1 MCGRAEPTCHAPG
14 LVNSVNR
21 DFLPSSSGSSS
32 MRLPP
37 LLQLLFFVI
46 IFLFLFLL
54 LHYNFSPF
62 STSLSFFTFF
72 LLFSQ
77 PQPFISYFFRIPSLP
92 PLSKGIHKTWRS
104 GACETER
111 EKELSPFLPIHQRG
125 LHTSLYA
132 PYKPHTFH
140 AGTNLFLGSDL
151 HSPSSHT
158 LPPYPLRTH
167 ITSYSLC
174 FHVLFTLSL
183 SIVLT
188 FSLPLPFIFF

>member
-37 LLQLLFFVI
+37 LLLPLFFVI

-111 EKELSPFLPIHQRG
+111 ERAFSFSTN
-125 LHTSLYA
+125 TSA
-132 PYKPHTFH
+132 
-140 AGTNLFLGSDL
+140 
-151 HSPSSHT
+151 
-158 LPPYPLRTH
+158 RITH
-167 ITSYSLC
+167 VSLC
-174 FHVLFTLSL
+174 A
-183 SIVLT
+183 I
-188 FSLPLPFIFF
+188 